1 MNCYVLLSVPNRTF
15 FTMILV
21 KLIEVIYINVFIH
34 LYTSNKNAKQGIN
47 QNPLAPAPA
56 PPISANSNPTTG
68 SNSINSSA
76 TGKCCPNTASH
87 WSQSKLRLGSTMDG
101 GVGTPMGGGLGE
113 RGSMNGRCVEAR
125 PCKGCRDGGMDAAE
139 VEGGDWLDGAT
150 LMEDATSEED
160 EAAGDSVSVV
170 LAGRLTAEV
179 EV

>member
-34 LYTSNKNAKQGIN
+34 LYTTNKNAKQGIN
-47 QNPLAPAPA
+47 QNPLALAPA

-87 WSQSKLRLGSTMDG
+87 WSQSKLFRFGSTIDG
-101 GVGTPMGGGLGE
+101 GVGTAVGMDIDCALGE
-113 RGSMNGRCVEAR
+113 MGRVSM
-125 PCKGCRDGGMDAAE
+125 KGKPFGG
-139 VEGGDWLDGAT
+139 VVVVVVVVTPVGG
-150 LMEDATSEED
+150 
-160 EAAGDSVSVV
+160 
-170 LAGRLTAEV
+170 
-179 EV
+179 